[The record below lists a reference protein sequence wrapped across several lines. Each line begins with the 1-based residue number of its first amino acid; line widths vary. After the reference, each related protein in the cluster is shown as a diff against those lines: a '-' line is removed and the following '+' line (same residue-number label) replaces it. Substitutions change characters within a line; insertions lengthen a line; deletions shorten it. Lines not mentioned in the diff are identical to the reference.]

1 MKKMALF
8 LALIA
13 LIALFL
19 LGFETTRT
27 LDLAADGI
35 RSLEVTAGAGSL
47 TITGREGL
55 ASIEVRAEIVVS
67 DVDDRDREDDIKR
80 HVDLELRRSGDRAIL
95 VSRLRESGFFSF
107 HRDARIDLTVTVPKA
122 MALEI
127 EDGSGSL
134 AVENIAAAVRIDD
147 GSGSITVRGLEG
159 SLEIE
164 DGSGEIDVQDVAGDV
179 SLEDGSGGISLRR
192 VGGNITVS
200 DGSGGID
207 VDDVGKDVRLTRTGS
222 GGVDVTNV
230 KGRVIR

>member
-1 MKKMALF
+1 MKRIALF
-8 LALIA
+8 LALIV

-27 LDLAADGI
+27 LDLSADGI
-35 RSLEVTAGAGSL
+35 RSLDLTAGAGSL
-47 TITGREGL
+47 TVTGREGL

-67 DVDDRDREDDIKR
+67 GLDDKDRDDYIKR
-80 HVDLELRRSGDRAIL
+80 YVELELRRSGDRAIL
-95 VSRLRESGFFSF
+95 VSRLRESGFSFF

-122 MALEI
+122 IALEI

-134 AVENIAAAVRIDD
+134 TVETIAGAVRIDD

-159 SLEIE
+159 NLAIE
-164 DGSGEIDVQDVAGDV
+164 DGSGEIDVLDVAGDV
-179 SLEDGSGGISLRR
+179 SVEDGSGGISLRR
-192 VGGNITVS
+192 VGGNVTVS
-200 DGSGGID
+200 DGSGGIE
-207 VDDVGKDVRLTRTGS
+207 VDDVGRDVRLTRTGS